1 MSRKFSRRELASAL
15 AASSALPPARA
26 GQAPQPGE
34 DLLENARQ
42 QVARNAEQLS
52 KHSVA
57 VNVEPAFV
65 FKP

>member
-1 MSRKFSRRELASAL
+1 MDRKLSRRELASAL
-15 AASSALPPARA
+15 AAASALPPAGA

-57 VNVEPAFV
+57 VSVEPAIV
-65 FKP
+65 FRP